1 MERGLY
7 IAASGMLAEQVRQD
21 QIANDLANAS
31 TPSYKPDR
39 AAQSVC
45 GALLLHAFTAAAA
58 TPRRLPAPRPS
69 SAPASVIP
77 DLSSSFSVPIG
88 TPSNPFRRSLENRT
102 LPLQNQILTPT
113 HSSCQSLPGGQTP
126 TQTVAIRD
134 ACVTADAE
142 AALWRAWRIDRDIA
156 ARDRLILT
164 HAPLVKYLASRKI
177 RELPAHCE
185 LDDLVSCGL
194 VALIQAVERFDP
206 SRGVAFAQYAAMRIT
221 GAIVDELRRNDWASR
236 TVRATERAISQ
247 AHNHA
252 YSHTG
257 RPATMPELAKQLNLT
272 PDQLDQH
279 LQRLNQSRLL
289 SLNAT
294 SSDSADEG
302 AHELIDTL
310 PAPLAGDD
318 PEATALAADQVAT
331 IMTAIRSLPA
341 SERQVVLLRA
351 VHDIPNVEVGRMLG
365 VSESR
370 VSQIMTS
377 ARRRLQR
384 ITNQNDPPQL
394 NAA

>member
-1 MERGLY
+1 M
-7 IAASGMLAEQVRQD
+7 
-21 QIANDLANAS
+21 
-31 TPSYKPDR
+31 
-39 AAQSVC
+39 
-45 GALLLHAFTAAAA
+45 
-58 TPRRLPAPRPS
+58 
-69 SAPASVIP
+69 
-77 DLSSSFSVPIG
+77 PIG
-88 TPSNPFRRSLENRT
+88 TPSNLFRRSLENHA
-102 LPLQNQILTPT
+102 LPLQNQVLTPT
-113 HSSCQSLPGGQTP
+113 HSSRQCPPGDQTP
-126 TQTVAIRD
+126 TQTVATRD

-142 AALWRAWRIDRDIA
+142 AALWRAWRFDGNLA
-156 ARDRLILT
+156 ARDRLVLT
-164 HAPLVKYLASRKI
+164 HAPLVKYLASRKT

-206 SRGVAFAQYAAMRIT
+206 SRGVAFAQYAAIRIT
-221 GAIVDELRRNDWASR
+221 GAILDELRRNDWASR
-236 TVRATERAISQ
+236 TARATERAINQ
-247 AHNHA
+247 AHDHA

-257 RPATMPELAKQLNLT
+257 RPATTLELAKQLNLT

-294 SSDSADEG
+294 SADPADEG
-302 AHELIDTL
+302 SRELIDTL
-310 PAPLAGDD
+310 PAPVAGDD
-318 PEATALAADQVAT
+318 PEATALVADQVAT

-377 ARRRLQR
+377 ARRRLHQR
-384 ITNQNDPPQL
+384 VTTHDDPPKL